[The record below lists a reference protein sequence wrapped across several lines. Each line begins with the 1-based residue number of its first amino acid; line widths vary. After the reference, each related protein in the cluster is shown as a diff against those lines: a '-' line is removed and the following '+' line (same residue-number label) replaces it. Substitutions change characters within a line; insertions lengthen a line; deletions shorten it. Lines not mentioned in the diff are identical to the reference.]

1 MDIWPYLNVCMFSHV
16 EETFME
22 FQEKKYTE
30 WKNDMSTVSPFIV
43 CFAQKSQAEWTEA
56 RTGAEHRLPL
66 GRDAGAPARSFRTGG
81 PPGALHRRAPLPG
94 GGVVTVDIRGWSFRQ
109 SFPHQFYFSF
119 GIYSLFSFSQSP
131 NSSVN
136 SWTWMFLSRSHHI
149 HLHQT
154 FVSDALCMAWCW
166 EFCRFG

>member
-1 MDIWPYLNVCMFSHV
+1 
-16 EETFME
+16 ME
-22 FQEKKYTE
+22 SQEKKYTE
-30 WKNDMSTVSPFIV
+30 WKNDMSTVLPFIV
-43 CFAQKSQAEWTEA
+43 CFAQKSQAERTEA
-56 RTGAEHRLPL
+56 RTGAEHRLPR
-66 GRDAGAPARSFRTGG
+66 GRDTGAPARSFRPGG
-81 PPGALHRRAPLPG
+81 PPGAWPRRAPSPG
-94 GGVVTVDIRGWSFRQ
+94 GGAATVGIRGCSYRQ
-109 SFPHQFYFSF
+109 RFPKSVFTSIF
-119 GIYSLFSFSQSP
+119 GIYSLFGFSQSP